1 MVFSRSGIVNHHTI
15 GANQPVYERLNR
27 HTAHA
32 DLGIG
37 NKDARLHNIAGND
50 LRRQPRIYRLE
61 IHLAFSNL
69 TAFNPHI
76 RHFGKN
82 RKHSFCNFGIIDS
95 SIPFGEERPRVAVQR
110 AHHSLLRGHREPAVH
125 VLCQQFGILCA
136 HLIIIFSRDAKRR
149 TDLTM
154 GNFSNTQQRTDVLAV
169 IAHHHL
175 IRPGFDESHLQ
186 VTSVQQIIPLRVSLA
201 LQLLRQFHKRSSIFH
216 FAFPPVGHFISLWGF
231 VERPAS
237 GRSENL
243 NCQACA

>member
-37 NKDARLHNIAGND
+37 NEDARLHNITGDD
-50 LRRQPRIYRLE
+50 LRRQPRIYCLE

-95 SIPFGEERPRVAVQR
+95 PIPFGKKRPRVAVQR
-110 AHHSLLRGHREPAVH
+110 THHSLLRGHREPAVH
-125 VLCQQFGILCA
+125 ILRQQFGILRS
-136 HLIIIFSRDAKRR
+136 HLIVILSRNAKRR

-175 IRPGFDESHLQ
+175 IRPGFDESHL
-186 VTSVQQIIPLRVSLA
+186 
-201 LQLLRQFHKRSSIFH
+201 
-216 FAFPPVGHFISLWGF
+216 
-231 VERPAS
+231 
-237 GRSENL
+237 
-243 NCQACA
+243 